1 MEWINKLNQAITY
14 IEENLESGVDYA
26 EAAKIA
32 CCSTFHFRKLPD
44 VLFIIFKECFHILQ
58 KYHYLNIL
66 DEDV

>member
-26 EAAKIA
+26 EAAKLHVVQP
-32 CCSTFHFRKLPD
+32 F
-44 VLFIIFKECFHILQ
+44 IFKECFHILQ